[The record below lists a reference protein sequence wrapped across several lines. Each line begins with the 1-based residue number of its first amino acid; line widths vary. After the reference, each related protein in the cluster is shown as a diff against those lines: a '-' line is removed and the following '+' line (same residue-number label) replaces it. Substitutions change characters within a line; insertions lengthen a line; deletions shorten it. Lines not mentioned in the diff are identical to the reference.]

1 MVKMLGK
8 HALAQMLVAEGVEYI
23 FGNPGTSETPFLDGL
38 QDYPQLRYIQ
48 ALQEGTAVGMADGYA
63 RATGKPAFAN
73 IHIAGGLANGISALY
88 NAFRGGT
95 PLVLTAGNSDTRM
108 LISEPV
114 LSGDL
119 VEMTKQ
125 YTKWSTEIRHA
136 SDIPVAIRRAF
147 KEAKTPPSGPVF
159 VSFPWDTMDEE
170 IEFEATPSAEGYFRI
185 RPDTAAVARAT
196 EILASA
202 QNPVIVVG
210 DRVAQSGAV
219 DAVVQ
224 VAEQTGA
231 RVLATS
237 YSEVNFPTGH
247 PQWGGMLNLNSPA
260 TARQF
265 ENADVVLAVGTDVF
279 ASFLYVDVP
288 FLKPDTRLIHLDSAY
303 WEIEK
308 NYPTE
313 VGILADPGAG
323 MADLAASLDS
333 EMNGSQREA
342 AATRAATRAATLA
355 DARRRGDERYQ
366 ERIKPTWDN
375 LPMPVER
382 MMHELAAAVPPNT
395 IVADE
400 AVTSR
405 PAVNRAFEFTKP
417 GDIYGIRGGALGWGM
432 PGALG
437 VKLAHPDRPVLAVV
451 GDGASM
457 YTVQAL
463 WTASR
468 YNIPVVYAICNNQ
481 AYRILKVNMEV
492 YLRDMLDDRE
502 RDSEYVGME
511 FANRLDLAMMAQAM
525 GVHGERV
532 DDPNEIG
539 PAVKRAFDSGR
550 PALLDI
556 TISGAL

>member
-1 MVKMLGK
+1 MARMLGK
-8 HALAQMLVAEGVEYI
+8 HALAEMLVAEGVEYI

-38 QDYPQLRYIQ
+38 QDYPQLQYVQ

-73 IHIAGGLANGISALY
+73 IHIAGGLANGISGLY

-108 LISEPV
+108 LINEPV

-119 VEMTKQ
+119 VEMTEQ
-125 YTKWSTEIRHA
+125 YTKWSVEVRHA

-147 KEAKTPPSGPVF
+147 KEAKTPPTGPVF
-159 VSFPWDTMDEE
+159 VSFPWNTLDEE
-170 IEFEATPSAEGYFRI
+170 IDFDAVASSEGYFRI
-185 RPDTAAVARAT
+185 RPDVDAVARAT
-196 EILASA
+196 ELLASA
-202 QNPVIVVG
+202 ENPVIVVG
-210 DRVAQSGAV
+210 DRVAQAGAV
-219 DAVVQ
+219 EQVTQ
-224 VAEQTGA
+224 VAELTGA
-231 RVLATS
+231 RVVATS
-237 YSEVNFPTGH
+237 YSEVNFPTAH

-288 FLKPDTRLIHLDSAY
+288 FLKPDVKLIHLDSNY

-308 NYPTE
+308 SYPTE
-313 VGILADPGAG
+313 VGMLADPGAG
-323 MADLAASLDS
+323 MADLAESLDGA
-333 EMNGSQREA
+333 MTGSQREA
-342 AATRAATRAATLA
+342 AATRAATLAAGRER
-355 DARRRGDERYQ
+355 DRERYQ
-366 ERIKPTWDN
+366 ERIKPTWEN
-375 LPMPVER
+375 RPMPVER
-382 MMHELAAAVPPNT
+382 MMHELAAAVPPDT
-395 IVADE
+395 IIADE

-405 PAVNRAFEFTKP
+405 PAVNRAFDFEKP
-417 GDIYGIRGGALGWGM
+417 GDIYGIRGGALGWAM

-502 RDSEYVGME
+502 RDSDYVGMD

-525 GVHGERV
+525 GVHGERI
-532 DDPNEIG
+532 DDPADIG
-539 PAVKRAFDSGR
+539 PAVQRAFESGK
-550 PALLDI
+550 PVLLDI
-556 TISGAL
+556 SISGAL

>member
-1 MVKMLGK
+1 MARMTGK
-8 HALAQMLVAEGVEYI
+8 HALAQMLAAEGVEYI

-38 QDYPQLRYIQ
+38 QDFPQLQYIQ

-73 IHIAGGLANGISALY
+73 IHIAGGLANGISGLY

-108 LISEPV
+108 LINEPV

-119 VEMTKQ
+119 VEMTRQ
-125 YTKWSTEIRHA
+125 YTKWSVEIRHA

-147 KEAKTPPSGPVF
+147 KEAKTPPTGPVF
-159 VSFPWDTMDEE
+159 VSFPWDTLDEE
-170 IEFEATPSAEGYFRI
+170 IDFEAVASSDGYFRI
-185 RPDTAAVARAT
+185 RPDAAAVDRAT
-196 EILASA
+196 ELLAGA
-202 QNPVIVVG
+202 ENPVIVVG

-219 DAVVQ
+219 EQLVR

-231 RVLATS
+231 RVVATS
-237 YSEVNFPTGH
+237 YSEVNFPTAH

-265 ENADVVLAVGTDVF
+265 QNADVVMAVGTDVF

-288 FLKPDTRLIHLDSAY
+288 FLNPDTRLIHLDSNY

-308 NYPTE
+308 SYPTE
-313 VGILADPGAG
+313 VGIMADPAAG
-323 MADLAASLDS
+323 MADLAVSLES
-333 EMNGSQREA
+333 NMTGGQREA
-342 AATRAATRAATLA
+342 AATRAATLAAA
-355 DARRRGDERYQ
+355 RERDAERYQ
-366 ERIKPTWDN
+366 ERIAATWDN
-375 LPMPVER
+375 SPMPVER
-382 MMHELAAAVPPNT
+382 MMHELADAVPPNT
-395 IVADE
+395 IIADE

-405 PAVNRAFEFTKP
+405 PAVNRAFDFEKP
-417 GDIYGIRGGALGWGM
+417 GDIYGIRGGALGWAM

-463 WTASR
+463 WTAGR

-502 RDSEYVGME
+502 RASDYVGMD

-532 DDPNEIG
+532 DDPMEIG
-539 PAVKRAFDSGR
+539 PAIQRAFDSGK

>member
-73 IHIAGGLANGISALY
+73 IHIAGGLANGISGLY

-202 QNPVIVVG
+202 QDPVIVVG

-323 MADLAASLDS
+323 MADLAESLDS

-342 AATRAATRAATLA
+342 AATRAATLA

-417 GDIYGIRGGALGWGM
+417 GDIYGIRGGALGWAM

>member
-1 MVKMLGK
+1 MARMLGK
-8 HALAQMLVAEGVEYI
+8 HALAEMLVAEGVEYI

-38 QDYPQLRYIQ
+38 QDYPQLQYVQ

-73 IHIAGGLANGISALY
+73 IHIAGGLANGISGLY

-119 VEMTKQ
+119 VEMTEQ
-125 YTKWSTEIRHA
+125 YTKWSVEVRHA

-147 KEAKTPPSGPVF
+147 KEAKTPPTGPVF
-159 VSFPWDTMDEE
+159 VSFPWNTLDEE
-170 IEFEATPSAEGYFRI
+170 IDFDAQPSSEGYFRI
-185 RPDTAAVARAT
+185 RPDTNAVARAT
-196 EILASA
+196 ELLASA
-202 QNPVIVVG
+202 DNPVIVVG
-210 DRVAQSGAV
+210 DRVAQAGAV
-219 DAVVQ
+219 EQVVR

-231 RVLATS
+231 RVVATS
-237 YSEVNFPTGH
+237 YSEVNFPTAH
-247 PQWGGMLNLNSPA
+247 QQWGGMLNLNSPA

-288 FLKPDTRLIHLDSAY
+288 FLKPDVRLIHMDSNY

-308 NYPTE
+308 SYPTE
-313 VGILADPGAG
+313 VGILADPAAG
-323 MADLAASLDS
+323 MADLAESLDGN
-333 EMNGSQREA
+333 MTGSQREA
-342 AATRAATRAATLA
+342 AATRAATLAAA
-355 DARRRGDERYQ
+355 RQRDAERYQ
-366 ERIKPTWDN
+366 ERIKANWDN
-375 LPMPVER
+375 RPMPVER
-382 MMHELAAAVPPNT
+382 MMHELADAVPPNT
-395 IVADE
+395 IIADE

-405 PAVNRAFEFTKP
+405 PALNRAFDFENP
-417 GDIYGIRGGALGWGM
+417 GDIYGIRGGALGWAM

-502 RDSEYVGME
+502 RDSEYVGMD

-532 DDPNEIG
+532 DDPSDIG
-539 PAVKRAFDSGR
+539 PAIKRAFESGR

-556 TISGAL
+556 SISGAL

>member
-1 MVKMLGK
+1 MARMLGK
-8 HALAQMLVAEGVEYI
+8 HALAEMLVAEGVEYI

-38 QDYPQLRYIQ
+38 QDFPQLQYIQ

-73 IHIAGGLANGISALY
+73 IHIAGGLANGISGLY

-119 VEMTKQ
+119 VEMTEQ
-125 YTKWSTEIRHA
+125 YTKWSVEVRHA

-147 KEAKTPPSGPVF
+147 KEAKTPPTGPVF
-159 VSFPWDTMDEE
+159 VSFPWDTLDEE
-170 IEFEATPSAEGYFRI
+170 VDFEAVASSEGFFRI
-185 RPDTAAVARAT
+185 RPDAAAVDRAT
-196 EILASA
+196 ELLAGA
-202 QNPVIVVG
+202 ENPVIVVG
-210 DRVAQSGAV
+210 DRVAQAGAV
-219 DAVVQ
+219 EQVVR

-231 RVLATS
+231 RVVATS
-237 YSEVNFPTGH
+237 YSEVNFPTSH

-265 ENADVVLAVGTDVF
+265 QNADVVMAVGTDVF

-288 FLKPDTRLIHLDSAY
+288 FLQPGTKLIHMDSNY

-308 NYPTE
+308 SYPTE
-313 VGILADPGAG
+313 VGIMADPAAG
-323 MADLAASLDS
+323 MADLAESLDANMS
-333 EMNGSQREA
+333 GGQREA
-342 AATRAATRAATLA
+342 AATRAATLAAA
-355 DARRRGDERYQ
+355 RERDAERYQ

-382 MMHELAAAVPPNT
+382 MMHELAAAVPPDT

-405 PAVNRAFEFTKP
+405 PAVNRAFDFEKP
-417 GDIYGIRGGALGWGM
+417 GDIYGIRGGALGWAM

-502 RDSEYVGME
+502 RDSDYVGMD

-532 DDPNEIG
+532 DDPAEIG
-539 PAVKRAFDSGR
+539 PAVRRAFESGR

>member
-1 MVKMLGK
+1 MARMLGK
-8 HALAQMLVAEGVEYI
+8 HALAEMLVSEGVEYI

-38 QDYPQLRYIQ
+38 QDYPQLQYVQ

-73 IHIAGGLANGISALY
+73 IHIAGGLANGISGLY

-108 LISEPV
+108 LINEPV

-119 VEMTKQ
+119 VEMTEQ
-125 YTKWSTEIRHA
+125 YTKWSVEVRHA

-147 KEAKTPPSGPVF
+147 KEAKTPPTGPVF
-159 VSFPWDTMDEE
+159 VSFPWNTLDEE
-170 IEFEATPSAEGYFRI
+170 IDFDAVASSEGYFRI
-185 RPDTAAVARAT
+185 RPDVDAVARAT
-196 EILASA
+196 ELLASA
-202 QNPVIVVG
+202 ENPVIVVG
-210 DRVAQSGAV
+210 DRVAQAGAV
-219 DAVVQ
+219 EQVTQ
-224 VAEQTGA
+224 VAELTGA
-231 RVLATS
+231 RVVATS
-237 YSEVNFPTGH
+237 YSEVNFPTAH

-288 FLKPDTRLIHLDSAY
+288 FLKPDVKLIHLDSNY

-308 NYPTE
+308 SYPTE
-313 VGILADPGAG
+313 VGMLADPRAG
-323 MADLAASLDS
+323 MADLAESLD
-333 EMNGSQREA
+333 GSMTGGQREA
-342 AATRAATRAATLA
+342 AATRAATLAAGRER
-355 DARRRGDERYQ
+355 DRERYQ
-366 ERIKPTWDN
+366 ERIKPTWEN
-375 LPMPVER
+375 RPMPVER
-382 MMHELAAAVPPNT
+382 MMHELAAAVPPDT
-395 IVADE
+395 IIADE

-405 PAVNRAFEFTKP
+405 PAVNRAFDFEKP
-417 GDIYGIRGGALGWGM
+417 GDIYGIRGGALGWAM

-502 RDSEYVGME
+502 RDSDYVGMD

-525 GVHGERV
+525 GVHGERI
-532 DDPNEIG
+532 DDPADIG
-539 PAVKRAFDSGR
+539 PAVQRAFESGK

-556 TISGAL
+556 SISGAL

>member
-1 MVKMLGK
+1 MPRMLGK
-8 HALAQMLVAEGVEYI
+8 HALAEMLVAEGVEYI

-38 QDYPQLRYIQ
+38 QDYPRLRYIQ

-63 RATGKPAFAN
+63 RATGQPAFAN
-73 IHIAGGLANGISALY
+73 IHIAGGLANGISGLY

-119 VEMTKQ
+119 VAMTAQ
-125 YTKWSTEIRHA
+125 YTKWSVEIRHA

-147 KEAKTPPSGPVF
+147 KEAKTPPTGPVF
-159 VSFPWDTMDEE
+159 ISFPWDTLDEE
-170 IEFEATPSAEGYFRI
+170 IDFEPAASSDGYFRI
-185 RPDTAAVARAT
+185 RPDTAAIARAT
-196 EILASA
+196 ELLAGA
-202 QNPVIVVG
+202 ENPVIIVG

-219 DAVVQ
+219 SQVVQ

-231 RVLATS
+231 RVVATA
-237 YSEVNFPTGH
+237 YSEVNFPTTH
-247 PQWGGMLNLNSPA
+247 PQWGGMLNLNSPD

-265 ENADVVLAVGTDVF
+265 DHVDVALAVGTDVF

-288 FLKPDTRLIHLDSAY
+288 FLPPGARLIHLDSKY

-308 NYPTE
+308 TYPTE
-313 VGILADPGAG
+313 VGILADPAAG
-323 MADLAASLDS
+323 LTDLAAALDDALT
-333 EMNGSQREA
+333 GSQREA
-342 AATRAATRAATLA
+342 AATRAAGLAAARQRDHDRYRERLRAA
-355 DARRRGDERYQ
+355 
-366 ERIKPTWDN
+366 WDN
-375 LPMPVER
+375 RPMPVER
-382 MMHELAAAVPPNT
+382 MMRELAAAAPPDT
-395 IVADE
+395 VIADE

-405 PAVNRAFEFTKP
+405 PALNRAFDFERP
-417 GDIYGIRGGALGWGM
+417 GDIYGIRGGALGWAM

-463 WTASR
+463 WTACR

-502 RDSEYVGME
+502 RASDYVGMD

-525 GVHGERV
+525 GVHGERI
-532 DDPNEIG
+532 DDPAEIG
-539 PAVKRAFDSGR
+539 PALTRAFASEK

-556 TISGAL
+556 SISGAL

>member
-1 MVKMLGK
+1 MTRMLGK

-38 QDYPQLRYIQ
+38 QDFPQLQYIQ

-73 IHIAGGLANGISALY
+73 IHIAGGLANGISGLY

-125 YTKWSTEIRHA
+125 YTKWSIEIRHA

-147 KEAKTPPSGPVF
+147 KEAKTPPTGPVF
-159 VSFPWDTMDEE
+159 VSFPWDTLDEE
-170 IEFEATPSAEGYFRI
+170 VDFEPVASSGGYFRI
-185 RPDTAAVARAT
+185 RPDAAAVDRAT
-196 EILASA
+196 ELLAGA
-202 QNPVIVVG
+202 ENPMIVVG
-210 DRVAQSGAV
+210 DRVAQSDAV
-219 DAVVQ
+219 EQVVQ

-231 RVLATS
+231 RVVATS
-237 YSEVNFPTGH
+237 YSEVNFPTAH
-247 PQWGGMLNLNSPA
+247 PQWGGMLNTNSPA

-265 ENADVVLAVGTDVF
+265 QNADVVLAVGTDVF

-288 FLKPDTRLIHLDSAY
+288 FLNPDTKLIHLDSNY

-308 NYPTE
+308 SYPTE
-313 VGILADPGAG
+313 VGIMADPAAG
-323 MADLAASLDS
+323 MADLAVSLES
-333 EMNGSQREA
+333 NMTGGQREA
-342 AATRAATRAATLA
+342 AATRAATLAAA
-355 DARRRGDERYQ
+355 RDRDAERYQ
-366 ERIKPTWDN
+366 ERIAATWN
-375 LPMPVER
+375 NSPMPVER
-382 MMHELAAAVPPNT
+382 MMHELADAVPADT
-395 IVADE
+395 IIADE

-405 PAVNRAFEFTKP
+405 PAVNRAFDFERP
-417 GDIYGIRGGALGWGM
+417 GDIYGIRGGALGWAM

-502 RDSEYVGME
+502 RDSDYVGMD

-532 DDPNEIG
+532 DDPTDIG
-539 PAVKRAFDSGR
+539 PAIKRAFESGK

>member
-1 MVKMLGK
+1 MARMLGK

-38 QDYPQLRYIQ
+38 QDFPQLQYIQ

-73 IHIAGGLANGISALY
+73 IHIAGGLANGISGLY

-125 YTKWSTEIRHA
+125 YTKWSVEIRHA
-136 SDIPVAIRRAF
+136 SDIPVAVRRAF
-147 KEAKTPPSGPVF
+147 KEAKTPPTGPVF

-170 IEFEATPSAEGYFRI
+170 VDFEPVSSSDGYFRI
-185 RPDTAAVARAT
+185 RPDVAAVDRAT
-196 EILASA
+196 ELLAGA
-202 QNPVIVVG
+202 ENPVIVIG

-219 DAVVQ
+219 DQVVR

-231 RVLATS
+231 RVVATS

-247 PQWGGMLNLNSPA
+247 PQWAGMLNLNSPA

-265 ENADVVLAVGTDVF
+265 QNADVVMAVGTDVF
-279 ASFLYVDVP
+279 SSFLYVDVP
-288 FLKPDTRLIHLDSAY
+288 FLNPDTKLIHLDSNY

-308 NYPTE
+308 SYPTE
-313 VGILADPGAG
+313 VGMMADPAAG
-323 MADLAASLDS
+323 MADLAASLES
-333 EMNGSQREA
+333 SMSGGQREA
-342 AATRAATRAATLA
+342 AATRAATLAAA
-355 DARRRGDERYQ
+355 RERDAERYQ
-366 ERIKPTWDN
+366 ERIAATWN
-375 LPMPVER
+375 NAPMPVER
-382 MMHELAAAVPPNT
+382 MMHELADAVPPNT

-405 PAVNRAFEFTKP
+405 PALNRAFDFEKP
-417 GDIYGIRGGALGWGM
+417 GDIYGIRGGALGWAM

-492 YLRDMLDDRE
+492 YLRDMLDDRD
-502 RDSEYVGME
+502 RASDYVGMD

-532 DDPNEIG
+532 DDPAEIG
-539 PAVKRAFDSGR
+539 PAINRAFESGK

>member
-1 MVKMLGK
+1 MARMLGK
-8 HALAQMLVAEGVEYI
+8 HALAEMLVAEGVEYI

-38 QDYPQLRYIQ
+38 QDYPQLQYVQ

-73 IHIAGGLANGISALY
+73 IHIAGGLANGISGLY

-119 VEMTKQ
+119 VEMTEQ
-125 YTKWSTEIRHA
+125 YTKWSVEVRHA

-147 KEAKTPPSGPVF
+147 KEAKTPPTGPVF
-159 VSFPWDTMDEE
+159 VSFPWNTLDEE
-170 IEFEATPSAEGYFRI
+170 IDFDAVSSSAGYFRI
-185 RPDTAAVARAT
+185 RPDTNAVARAT
-196 EILASA
+196 ELLASA
-202 QNPVIVVG
+202 ENPVIVVG
-210 DRVAQSGAV
+210 DRVAQAGAV
-219 DAVVQ
+219 EQVVR

-231 RVLATS
+231 RVVATS
-237 YSEVNFPTGH
+237 YSEVNFPTAH
-247 PQWGGMLNLNSPA
+247 PQWGGMLNLNSSA

-265 ENADVVLAVGTDVF
+265 ENADVVLAVGTEVF
-279 ASFLYVDVP
+279 ASFLYVEVP
-288 FLKPDTRLIHLDSAY
+288 FLNPDVRLIHMDSNY

-308 NYPTE
+308 SYPTE
-313 VGILADPGAG
+313 VGILADPAAG
-323 MADLAASLDS
+323 MADLAESLDGN
-333 EMNGSQREA
+333 MTGSQREA
-342 AATRAATRAATLA
+342 AATRAATLAA
-355 DARRRGDERYQ
+355 ARQRDVQRYQ
-366 ERIKPTWDN
+366 ERIKANWDN
-375 LPMPVER
+375 RPMPVER
-382 MMHELAAAVPPNT
+382 MMHELADAVPPDT
-395 IVADE
+395 IIADE

-405 PAVNRAFEFTKP
+405 PALNRAFDFEKP
-417 GDIYGIRGGALGWGM
+417 GDIYGIRGGALGWAM

-502 RDSEYVGME
+502 RDSEYVGMD

-532 DDPNEIG
+532 DDPAEIG
-539 PAVKRAFDSGR
+539 PAIQRSFESGR

-556 TISGAL
+556 SISGAL

>member
-1 MVKMLGK
+1 MARMLGK
-8 HALAQMLVAEGVEYI
+8 HALAEMLVAEGVEYI

-73 IHIAGGLANGISALY
+73 IHIAGGLANGISGLY

-119 VEMTKQ
+119 VEMTEQ
-125 YTKWSTEIRHA
+125 YTKWSVEIRHA

-147 KEAKTPPSGPVF
+147 KEAKTPPTGPVF
-159 VSFPWDTMDEE
+159 VSFPWDTLDEE
-170 IEFEATPSAEGYFRI
+170 VDFEAVASSEGFFRI
-185 RPDTAAVARAT
+185 RPDAAAVNRAT
-196 EILASA
+196 ELLAGA
-202 QNPVIVVG
+202 DNPVIVVG
-210 DRVAQSGAV
+210 DRVAQAGAV
-219 DAVVQ
+219 EQVVR

-231 RVLATS
+231 RVVATS
-237 YSEVNFPTGH
+237 YSEVNFPTAH
-247 PQWGGMLNLNSPA
+247 SQWGGMLNLNSPA

-279 ASFLYVDVP
+279 ASFLYVDAP
-288 FLKPDTRLIHLDSAY
+288 FLKPGTKLIHMDSNY

-308 NYPTE
+308 TYPTD
-313 VGILADPGAG
+313 VGIMADPGAG
-323 MADLAASLDS
+323 MADLAAALESS
-333 EMNGSQREA
+333 MTGSQREA
-342 AATRAATRAATLA
+342 AATRAATLAAGRQR
-355 DARRRGDERYQ
+355 DAERYQ

-382 MMHELAAAVPPNT
+382 MMHELSAAVPPNT
-395 IVADE
+395 IIADE
-400 AVTSR
+400 TVTSR
-405 PAVNRAFEFTKP
+405 PALNRAFDFARP
-417 GDIYGIRGGALGWGM
+417 GDIYGIRGGALGWAM

-437 VKLAHPDRPVLAVV
+437 VKLAHPERPVLAVV

-502 RDSEYVGME
+502 RASDYVGMD

-532 DDPNEIG
+532 DDPTGIG
-539 PAVKRAFDSGR
+539 PAIRRAFESGK

>member
-1 MVKMLGK
+1 MTRMLGK
-8 HALAQMLVAEGVEYI
+8 HALAEMLVAEGVEYI

-38 QDYPQLRYIQ
+38 QDYPQLQYIQ

-73 IHIAGGLANGISALY
+73 IHIAGGLANGISGLY

-108 LISEPV
+108 LINEPV

-119 VEMTKQ
+119 VEMTEQ
-125 YTKWSTEIRHA
+125 YTKWSVEVRHA

-147 KEAKTPPSGPVF
+147 KEAKTPPTGPVF
-159 VSFPWDTMDEE
+159 VSFPWDTLDEE
-170 IEFEATPSAEGYFRI
+170 VDFEAVGSSEGFFRI
-185 RPDTAAVARAT
+185 RPDAAAVDRAT
-196 EILASA
+196 ELLASA
-202 QNPVIVVG
+202 ENPVIVVG
-210 DRVAQSGAV
+210 DRVAQAGAV
-219 DAVVQ
+219 EQVVR

-231 RVLATS
+231 RVVATS
-237 YSEVNFPTGH
+237 YSEVNFPTAH

-265 ENADVVLAVGTDVF
+265 ANADVVMAVGTDVF

-288 FLKPDTRLIHLDSAY
+288 FLQPGTKLIHLDSNY

-308 NYPTE
+308 SYPTE
-313 VGILADPGAG
+313 VGIMADPAAG
-323 MADLAASLDS
+323 MADLAASLES
-333 EMNGSQREA
+333 SMTGGQREA
-342 AATRAATRAATLA
+342 AATRAATLAAA
-355 DARRRGDERYQ
+355 RERDAERYQ

-382 MMHELAAAVPPNT
+382 MMHELAAAAPPDT

-405 PAVNRAFEFTKP
+405 PALNRAFDFEKP
-417 GDIYGIRGGALGWGM
+417 GDIYGIRGGALGWAM

-502 RDSEYVGME
+502 RDSDYMGMD

-532 DDPNEIG
+532 DDPTEIG
-539 PAVKRAFDSGR
+539 PAIKRAFESGR

>member
-1 MVKMLGK
+1 MARMLGK
-8 HALAQMLVAEGVEYI
+8 HALAEMLVAEGVEYI

-38 QDYPQLRYIQ
+38 QDYPQLQYIQ

-73 IHIAGGLANGISALY
+73 IHIAGGLANGISGLY

-119 VEMTKQ
+119 VEMTEQ
-125 YTKWSTEIRHA
+125 YTKWSVEVRHA

-147 KEAKTPPSGPVF
+147 KEAKTPPTGPVF
-159 VSFPWDTMDEE
+159 VSFPWDTLDEE
-170 IEFEATPSAEGYFRI
+170 VDFAAVASSEGFFRI
-185 RPDTAAVARAT
+185 RPDAAAVDRAT
-196 EILASA
+196 ELLAGA
-202 QNPVIVVG
+202 ENPVIVVG
-210 DRVAQSGAV
+210 DRVAQAGAV
-219 DAVVQ
+219 EQVVR

-231 RVLATS
+231 RVVATS
-237 YSEVNFPTGH
+237 YSEVNFPTAH
-247 PQWGGMLNLNSPA
+247 PQWGGMLNLNSPT

-265 ENADVVLAVGTDVF
+265 ANADVALAVGTDVF

-288 FLKPDTRLIHLDSAY
+288 FLQPGTKLIHLDSNY

-308 NYPTE
+308 SYPTE
-313 VGILADPGAG
+313 VGIMADPAAG
-323 MADLAASLDS
+323 MADLAAALESG
-333 EMNGSQREA
+333 MTGGQREA
-342 AATRAATRAATLA
+342 AATRAATLAAA
-355 DARRRGDERYQ
+355 RERDAARYQ

-375 LPMPVER
+375 RPMPVER
-382 MMHELAAAVPPNT
+382 MMHELAAAAPPDT

-405 PAVNRAFEFTKP
+405 PALNRAFDFEKP
-417 GDIYGIRGGALGWGM
+417 GDIYGIRGGALGWAM

-492 YLRDMLDDRE
+492 YLRGMLEDRE
-502 RDSEYVGME
+502 RDSDYVGMD

-532 DDPNEIG
+532 DDPSEIG
-539 PAVKRAFDSGR
+539 PAVRRAFESGR

>member
-1 MVKMLGK
+1 MARMLGK
-8 HALAQMLVAEGVEYI
+8 HALAEMLVAEGVEYI

-38 QDYPQLRYIQ
+38 QDYPQLQYVQ

-73 IHIAGGLANGISALY
+73 IHIAGGLANGISGLY

-108 LISEPV
+108 LINEPV

-119 VEMTKQ
+119 VEMTEQ
-125 YTKWSTEIRHA
+125 YTKWSVEVRHA

-147 KEAKTPPSGPVF
+147 KEAKTPPTGPVF
-159 VSFPWDTMDEE
+159 VSFPWNTLDEE
-170 IEFEATPSAEGYFRI
+170 IDFDAVASSEGYFRI
-185 RPDTAAVARAT
+185 RPDVDAVARAT
-196 EILASA
+196 ELLASA
-202 QNPVIVVG
+202 ENPVIVVG
-210 DRVAQSGAV
+210 DRVAQAGAV
-219 DAVVQ
+219 EQVTR
-224 VAEQTGA
+224 VAELTGA
-231 RVLATS
+231 RVVATS

-288 FLKPDTRLIHLDSAY
+288 FLKPDVKLIHLDSNY

-308 NYPTE
+308 SYPTE
-313 VGILADPGAG
+313 VGMLADPGAG
-323 MADLAASLDS
+323 MADLAESLDGA
-333 EMNGSQREA
+333 MTGSQREA
-342 AATRAATRAATLA
+342 AATRAATLAAGRQR
-355 DARRRGDERYQ
+355 DRERYQ
-366 ERIKPTWDN
+366 ERIKPTWEN
-375 LPMPVER
+375 RPMPVER
-382 MMHELAAAVPPNT
+382 MMHELAAAVPPDT
-395 IVADE
+395 IIADE

-405 PAVNRAFEFTKP
+405 PAVNRAFDFEKP
-417 GDIYGIRGGALGWGM
+417 GDIYGIRGGALGWAM

-502 RDSEYVGME
+502 RDSDYVGMD

-525 GVHGERV
+525 GVHGERI
-532 DDPNEIG
+532 DDPADIG
-539 PAVKRAFDSGR
+539 PAVQRAFESGK

-556 TISGAL
+556 SISGAL

>member
-1 MVKMLGK
+1 MTRMLGK
-8 HALAQMLVAEGVEYI
+8 HALAEMLVAEGVEYI

-38 QDYPQLRYIQ
+38 QDYPQLQYIQ

-73 IHIAGGLANGISALY
+73 IHIAGGLANGISGLY

-119 VEMTKQ
+119 VEMTEQ
-125 YTKWSTEIRHA
+125 YTKWSVEVRHA

-147 KEAKTPPSGPVF
+147 KEAKTPPTGPVF
-159 VSFPWDTMDEE
+159 VSFPWDTLDEE
-170 IEFEATPSAEGYFRI
+170 VDFEAVGSSEGFFRI
-185 RPDTAAVARAT
+185 RPDAAAVDRAT
-196 EILASA
+196 ELLASA
-202 QNPVIVVG
+202 ENPVIVVG
-210 DRVAQSGAV
+210 DRVAQAGAV
-219 DAVVQ
+219 EQVVR

-231 RVLATS
+231 RVVATS
-237 YSEVNFPTGH
+237 YSEVNFPTAH

-265 ENADVVLAVGTDVF
+265 ANADVVMAVGTDVF

-288 FLKPDTRLIHLDSAY
+288 FLQPGTKLIHMDSNY

-308 NYPTE
+308 SYPTE
-313 VGILADPGAG
+313 VGIMADPGAG

-333 EMNGSQREA
+333 SMTGSQREA
-342 AATRAATRAATLA
+342 AATRAATLAAA
-355 DARRRGDERYQ
+355 RERDAQRYQ
-366 ERIKPTWDN
+366 ERIKPTWGN

-382 MMHELAAAVPPNT
+382 MMHELAAAVPPDT
-395 IVADE
+395 IIADE

-405 PAVNRAFEFTKP
+405 PALNRAFDFEKP
-417 GDIYGIRGGALGWGM
+417 GDIYGIRGGALGWAM

-502 RDSEYVGME
+502 RDSDYVGMD

-532 DDPNEIG
+532 DDPAEIG
-539 PAVKRAFDSGR
+539 PAIRRAFDSGR

>member
-1 MVKMLGK
+1 MTRMLGK
-8 HALAQMLVAEGVEYI
+8 HALAEMLVAEGVEYI

-38 QDYPQLRYIQ
+38 QDYPQLQYVQ

-73 IHIAGGLANGISALY
+73 IHIAGGLANGISGLY

-108 LISEPV
+108 LIREPV

-119 VEMTKQ
+119 VEMTEQ
-125 YTKWSTEIRHA
+125 YTKWSVEVRHA

-147 KEAKTPPSGPVF
+147 KEAKTPPTGPVF
-159 VSFPWDTMDEE
+159 ISFPWDTLDEE
-170 IEFEATPSAEGYFRI
+170 IDFEAVASSEGYFRV
-185 RPDTAAVARAT
+185 RPDAAAVARAT
-196 EILASA
+196 ELLAA
-202 QNPVIVVG
+202 AENPVIVVG
-210 DRVAQSGAV
+210 DRVAQAGAV
-219 DAVVQ
+219 EQVVR

-265 ENADVVLAVGTDVF
+265 QNVDVALAVGTDVF

-288 FLKPDTRLIHLDSAY
+288 FLQPETRLIHLDSNY
-303 WEIEK
+303 REIEK
-308 NYPTE
+308 SYSTE
-313 VGILADPGAG
+313 VGIMADPAAG
-323 MADLAASLDS
+323 LADLAESLDDN
-333 EMNGSQREA
+333 MTGGQREA
-342 AATRAATRAATLA
+342 AATRAVTLA
-355 DARRRGDERYQ
+355 GDKQRDHERYQ
-366 ERIKPTWDN
+366 ERIKATWDN
-375 LPMPVER
+375 RPMPVER
-382 MMHELAAAVPPNT
+382 MMHELAAAVPADT
-395 IVADE
+395 IIADE

-405 PAVNRAFEFTKP
+405 PALNRAFDFEKP
-417 GDIYGIRGGALGWGM
+417 GDIYGIRGGALGWAM

-492 YLRDMLDDRE
+492 YLRDMLADRE
-502 RDSEYVGME
+502 RNSEYVGMD

-532 DDPNEIG
+532 DDPGEIG
-539 PAVKRAFDSGR
+539 PAIRRALENGR

-556 TISGAL
+556 TISGGL

>member
-202 QNPVIVVG
+202 QDPVIVVG

-323 MADLAASLDS
+323 MADLAESLDS

-342 AATRAATRAATLA
+342 AATRAATLA

-417 GDIYGIRGGALGWGM
+417 GDIYGIRGGALGWAM

>member
-1 MVKMLGK
+1 MARMLGK
-8 HALAQMLVAEGVEYI
+8 HALAEMLVAEGVEYI

-38 QDYPQLRYIQ
+38 QDYPQLQYVQ

-73 IHIAGGLANGISALY
+73 IHIAGGLANGISGLY

-108 LISEPV
+108 LINEPV

-119 VEMTKQ
+119 VEMTEQ
-125 YTKWSTEIRHA
+125 YTKWSVEVRHA

-147 KEAKTPPSGPVF
+147 KEAKTPPTGPVF
-159 VSFPWDTMDEE
+159 VSFPWNTLDEE
-170 IEFEATPSAEGYFRI
+170 IDFDAVASSEGYFRI
-185 RPDTAAVARAT
+185 RPDVDAVARAT
-196 EILASA
+196 ELLASA
-202 QNPVIVVG
+202 ENPVIVVG
-210 DRVAQSGAV
+210 DRVAQAGAV
-219 DAVVQ
+219 EQVTR
-224 VAEQTGA
+224 VAELTGA
-231 RVLATS
+231 RVVATS
-237 YSEVNFPTGH
+237 YSEVNFPTAH
-247 PQWGGMLNLNSPA
+247 AQWGGMLNLNSPA

-288 FLKPDTRLIHLDSAY
+288 FLKPDARLIHLDSNY

-308 NYPTE
+308 SYPTE
-313 VGILADPGAG
+313 VGMLADPRAG
-323 MADLAASLDS
+323 MADLAESLDGF
-333 EMNGSQREA
+333 MTGGQREA
-342 AATRAATRAATLA
+342 AATRAATLAAGRER
-355 DARRRGDERYQ
+355 DRERYQ
-366 ERIKPTWDN
+366 ERIKPTWEN
-375 LPMPVER
+375 RPMPVER
-382 MMHELAAAVPPNT
+382 MMHELAAAAPPDT
-395 IVADE
+395 IIADE

-405 PAVNRAFEFTKP
+405 PAVNRAFDFEKP
-417 GDIYGIRGGALGWGM
+417 GDIYGIRGGALGWAM

-502 RDSEYVGME
+502 RDSDYVGMD

-525 GVHGERV
+525 GVHGERI
-532 DDPNEIG
+532 DDPADIG
-539 PAVKRAFDSGR
+539 PAVQRAFESGK

-556 TISGAL
+556 SISGAL

>member
-1 MVKMLGK
+1 MPRMLGK
-8 HALAQMLVAEGVEYI
+8 HALAEMLVAEGVEYI

-38 QDYPQLRYIQ
+38 QDFPQLQYIQ

-63 RATGKPAFAN
+63 RAAGKPAFAN
-73 IHIAGGLANGISALY
+73 IHIAGGLANGISGLY

-119 VEMTKQ
+119 VEMTRQ
-125 YTKWSTEIRHA
+125 YTKWSTEIRHG

-147 KEAKTPPSGPVF
+147 KEAKTPPTGPVF
-159 VSFPWDTMDEE
+159 ISFPWDTLDDEVD
-170 IEFEATPSAEGYFRI
+170 FEPAASSEGYFRV
-185 RPDTAAVARAT
+185 RPDTAAVARAA
-196 EILASA
+196 ELLAGA
-202 QNPVIVVG
+202 ENPVIIVG
-210 DRVAQSGAV
+210 DRVAQSGA
-219 DAVVQ
+219 AAQVVA
-224 VAEQTGA
+224 VAERTGA
-231 RVLATS
+231 RVVATA

-265 ENADVVLAVGTDVF
+265 ENADVALAVGTDVF
-279 ASFLYVDVP
+279 ASFLYVDAP
-288 FLKPDTRLIHLDSAY
+288 FLPRQTRLIHLDSNY

-308 NYPTE
+308 SYPTE
-313 VGILADPGAG
+313 VGILADPAAG
-323 MADLAASLDS
+323 MAELAAALDGA
-333 EMNGSQREA
+333 MTGGQREA
-342 AATRAATRAATLA
+342 AATRAATLAA
-355 DARRRGDERYQ
+355 ARQEDDRRYQ
-366 ERIKPTWDN
+366 ERIKASWDSR
-375 LPMPVER
+375 PMPVER
-382 MMHELAAAVPPNT
+382 MMHELAAAVPADT
-395 IVADE
+395 IIADE

-405 PAVNRAFEFTKP
+405 PALNRAFEFEKA
-417 GDIYGIRGGALGWGM
+417 GDIYGIRGGALGWAM

-437 VKLAHPDRPVLAVV
+437 VKLAHPGRPVLAVV

-463 WTASR
+463 WTACR

-502 RDSEYVGME
+502 RASEYVGMD

-532 DDPNEIG
+532 DDPAEIG
-539 PAVKRAFDSGR
+539 PAMARAFDSGR

-556 TISGAL
+556 SISGAL